1 MSEKR
6 VYQRSTLMPTT
17 IVRSAWSKDR
27 RISLAAFGLLVRLND
42 HLTHNDAG
50 TELVDVVGPGE
61 LAAAEPLVA
70 ELTRAGYLV
79 DGNLTDPH
87 AVSHVAWGQA

>member
-1 MSEKR
+1 MSDKG
-6 VYQRSTLMPTT
+6 VYRRHNLMPTT
-17 IVRSAWSKDR
+17 IVRSAWSDDR

-42 HLTHNDAG
+42 HLTHNDGG

-61 LAAAEPLVA
+61 LDGADQLVA

-87 AVSHVAWGQA
+87 GVSHGVPA